1 MPDIDPNRI
10 FLQGYSW
17 GAISSLFATDPKTPS
32 AHDSKISAVIAY
44 CPYCYDNVEFSS
56 PTLVLI
62 GDKDDWTPS
71 KLCQAVK
78 EKPNL
83 KIVRLSRRHPCIQ
96 YAFRPADRIP
106 GPSHGARNEAET
118 LEAQKDA
125 DAFMDSHLK

>member
-1 MPDIDPNRI
+1 MPDVDPNRV

-32 AHDSKISAVIAY
+32 AHDNKISGVIAY
-44 CPYCYDNVEFSS
+44 YPYCYDNVEFSR

-62 GDKDDWTPS
+62 GDKDDWTPA

-78 EKPNL
+78 GKPNL
-83 KIVRLSRRHPCIQ
+83 EIVVFPGATH
-96 YAFRPADRIP
+96 AFNLPFAQPIEYLGHHMAHDETATQE
-106 GPSHGARNEAET
+106 AR
-118 LEAQKDA
+118 KDA

>member
-1 MPDIDPNRI
+1 MVAALKVLKAMPDIDPNRV

-32 AHDSKISAVIAY
+32 AHDSKISGVIAY
-44 CPYCYDNVEFSS
+44 YPYCYDNLEFSS

-62 GDKDDWTPS
+62 GDKDDWTPA

-83 KIVRLSRRHPCIQ
+83 EDRRLSRGDPRVQ
-96 YAFRPADRIP
+96 YAFRRTDRVP
-106 GPSHGARNEAET
+106 RPSHGARR
-118 LEAQKDA
+118 
-125 DAFMDSHLK
+125 DSHAGGAERR